1 MKKLLLFDIDGTLL
15 TTDGASGRA
24 FESALIDVYGT
35 AGPIGE
41 VSFAGKTDPQIA
53 YELLEHAKI
62 PRSVVKAK
70 LEDLWNRY
78 LKHFDNELLSSVVR
92 PFPGVAECLN
102 HIESKA
108 DQALLGLLTGNI
120 EPGAQRKL
128 DASGLGFSRFQ
139 IGAFGSDSEN
149 RDELPMIAATRAKTL
164 ASVRHE
170 CEDLVIVGDTPADI
184 SCGEAVGARTIAV
197 ATGVYSRSQLKE
209 CYPDFLFDSLED
221 TNSVWDAMMS

>member
-1 MKKLLLFDIDGTLL
+1 M
-15 TTDGASGRA
+15 
-24 FESALIDVYGT
+24 
-35 AGPIGE
+35 
-41 VSFAGKTDPQIA
+41 
-53 YELLEHAKI
+53 
-62 PRSVVKAK
+62 
-70 LEDLWNRY
+70 
-78 LKHFDNELLSSVVR
+78 
-92 PFPGVAECLN
+92 
-102 HIESKA
+102 
-108 DQALLGLLTGNI
+108 GLLTGNI

-139 IGAFGSDSEN
+139 VGAFGSDSEN

>member
-1 MKKLLLFDIDGTLL
+1 M
-15 TTDGASGRA
+15 
-24 FESALIDVYGT
+24 
-35 AGPIGE
+35 
-41 VSFAGKTDPQIA
+41 
-53 YELLEHAKI
+53 
-62 PRSVVKAK
+62 KAK

-197 ATGVYSRSQLKE
+197 ATGVYSRSQLKNAI
-209 CYPDFLFDSLED
+209 PIFFSTRLRTRTQFG
-221 TNSVWDAMMS
+221 TQ

>member
-53 YELLEHAKI
+53 YELLEHAEI
-62 PRSVVKAK
+62 PRSVVKAG

-78 LKHFDNELLSSVVR
+78 LKHFDNELLSHIVR
-92 PFPGVAECLN
+92 PFPGVVECLN
-102 HIESKA
+102 HIESKTG
-108 DQALLGLLTGNI
+108 QALLGLLTGNI

-139 IGAFGSDSEN
+139 VGAFGSDSEN
-149 RDELPMIAATRAKTL
+149 RDELPMIAAARAKAL
-164 ASVRHE
+164 VGEHPE
-170 CEDLVIVGDTPADI
+170 CETLVIVGDTPADI
-184 SCGEAVGARTIAV
+184 SCGKVVGARTIAV
-197 ATGVYSRSQLKE
+197 ATGVYSRFQLEE
-209 CYPDFLFDSLED
+209 CCPDFLFDSLENTD
-221 TNSVWDAMMS
+221 LVWDAMIG

>member
-35 AGPIGE
+35 AGPIGG

-53 YELLEHAKI
+53 YELLEHAEI
-62 PRSVVKAK
+62 PRSVVKAG

-92 PFPGVAECLN
+92 PFPGVVECLDR
-102 HIESKA
+102 IESKA

-139 IGAFGSDSEN
+139 VGAFGSDREN
-149 RDELPMIAATRAKTL
+149 RDELPMIAAARAKAL
-164 ASVRHE
+164 LGEHPEHE
-170 CEDLVIVGDTPADI
+170 TLVIVGDTPADI
-184 SCGEAVGARTIAV
+184 SCGKVVGARTIAV
-197 ATGVYSRSQLKE
+197 ATGVYSRFQLEE
-209 CYPDFLFDSLED
+209 CCPDFLFDSLENTD
-221 TNSVWDAMMS
+221 LVWDAMIR

>member
-53 YELLEHAKI
+53 YELLGHTEI
-62 PRSVVKAK
+62 PRSVVKAR
-70 LEDLWNRY
+70 LGDLWTRY
-78 LKHFDNELLSSVVR
+78 LKHFDNELVSSLVR
-92 PFPGVAECLN
+92 PFPGVVECLN
-102 HIESKA
+102 HVESKA
-108 DQALLGLLTGNI
+108 DQALMGLLTGNI

-139 IGAFGSDSEN
+139 VGAFGSDSEN
-149 RDELPMIAATRAKTL
+149 RDELPMIAAARAKALVGEHPESET
-164 ASVRHE
+164 
-170 CEDLVIVGDTPADI
+170 LVIVGDTPADI
-184 SCGEAVGARTIAV
+184 SCGKAVGARTIAV
-197 ATGVYSRSQLKE
+197 ATGVYSRFQLEE
-209 CYPDFLFDSLED
+209 CCPDFLFDSLENTD
-221 TNSVWDAMMS
+221 LVWDAMIR

>member
-53 YELLEHAKI
+53 YELLGHTEI
-62 PRSVVKAK
+62 PRSVVEAR
-70 LEDLWNRY
+70 LGDLWTRY
-78 LKHFDNELLSSVVR
+78 LKHFDNELVSSLVR
-92 PFPGVAECLN
+92 PFPGVVECLN
-102 HIESKA
+102 HVESKA
-108 DQALLGLLTGNI
+108 DQALMGLLTGNI

-139 IGAFGSDSEN
+139 VGAFGSDSEN
-149 RDELPMIAATRAKTL
+149 RDELPMIAAARAKAFVGEHPESET
-164 ASVRHE
+164 
-170 CEDLVIVGDTPADI
+170 LVIVGDTPADI
-184 SCGEAVGARTIAV
+184 SCGKAVGARTIAV
-197 ATGVYSRSQLKE
+197 ATGVYSRFQLEE
-209 CYPDFLFDSLED
+209 CCPDFLFDSLENTD
-221 TNSVWDAMMS
+221 LVWDAMIR

>member
-53 YELLEHAKI
+53 YELLGHTEI
-62 PRSVVKAK
+62 PRSVVKAR
-70 LEDLWNRY
+70 LEDLWTRY
-78 LKHFDNELLSSVVR
+78 LKHFDNELVSSLVR
-92 PFPGVAECLN
+92 PFPGVVECLN
-102 HIESKA
+102 HVESKA
-108 DQALLGLLTGNI
+108 GQALMGLLTGNI

-139 IGAFGSDSEN
+139 VGAFGSDSEN
-149 RDELPMIAATRAKTL
+149 RDELPMIAAARAKALVGEHPEYET
-164 ASVRHE
+164 
-170 CEDLVIVGDTPADI
+170 LVIVGDTPADI
-184 SCGEAVGARTIAV
+184 SCGKAVGARTIAV
-197 ATGVYSRSQLKE
+197 ATGVYSRSQLEE
-209 CYPDFLFDSLED
+209 CCPDFLFDSLENTD
-221 TNSVWDAMMS
+221 LVWDAMIR